1 MERSTTVKS
10 QNRPGCL
17 LFFGLAWMAFSAIFV
32 LVGIGNEDTTFT
44 IVGTV
49 FVLVGLAIFLIGAL
63 SYYTRLRIGKP
74 EITISEQMLRVG
86 ESFTVNFF
94 HSFKSGAQVDNIRL
108 ELVFRETATY
118 QQGTDTRTVTHNH
131 IIAEFEEPG
140 GRFQAGHLIQKNY
153 DLQIPPDSMHT
164 LKVRRNK
171 LEWFVRFS
179 MKVPRLPDFSEEY
192 ELEVVPVM
200 VNKR

>member
-1 MERSTTVKS
+1 MERPTITKKLGKH
-10 QNRPGCL
+10 GCL
-17 LFFGLAWMAFSAIFV
+17 LLFGLAWMAFSAIFV
-32 LVGIGNEDTTFT
+32 LVGLSDKDTGFT
-44 IVGTV
+44 IIGGI
-49 FVLVGLAIFLIGAL
+49 FVLVGLGIFLFGAL
-63 SYYTRLRIGKP
+63 TYYTRLRIGQP

-86 ESFTVNFF
+86 ESFTVNLF
-94 HSFKSGAQVDNIRL
+94 HSFKSGVQIDGIRL

-140 GRFQAGHLIQKNY
+140 SYFQAGHLIQKSY
-153 DLQIPPDSMHT
+153 DLQIPRDGMHT
-164 LKVRRNK
+164 LKVTRNK
-171 LEWFVRFS
+171 LEWFVHFS

-200 VNKR
+200 AK